1 VSTTQVELS
10 KDYPIQPAPFSD
22 VRLDDAF
29 WSPRLETNRRVTIP
43 FAFHKCEE
51 TGRIDNFA
59 VAGGL
64 MEGAFRGE
72 YPFDDSDLYKII
84 EGAAYTLSLERDRAL
99 EEYVDD
105 LIVKIAAAQEDD
117 GYLYTVR
124 TIDPQGLPHWIG
136 EERWSSL
143 VLSHELYNA
152 GHLYEA
158 AVAHHQ
164 ATGKRALLDVAIK
177 NADLIAR
184 VFGPDGKRDVPGH
197 QEIEIGLVKLYRAAG
212 DERYLRLA
220 QFFLDGRGRAVG
232 RMLYGEYA
240 QDHEPVVEQRE
251 AVGHAVRATYMYS
264 AMADV
269 AALTGDA
276 GYVEAIGRIW
286 ENVVSKK
293 LSLTGGIGARHQGE
307 AFGDDYE
314 LPNRT
319 AYNETCA
326 AIGNA
331 MWNHRMFLLHGDA
344 GYLDVL
350 ERVLYN
356 GFLAGVSMSGD
367 EFFYT
372 NPLESDG
379 EYAFN
384 QGAATRSPWFNCSCC
399 PGNIARFMPSLAG
412 YVYAHRDDV
421 LYVNLF
427 VGGSGVARME
437 NDVVRIAQRTQY
449 PWDGDIQITVEP
461 ERAGEFEVRVRIPG
475 WARNRPAP
483 GDLYRYMRGSE
494 APATLKING
503 QPFAFGLERGF
514 ASIRRAWEKGDVIE
528 LHLPMPVQRVLCH
541 DRVEENAGKVA
552 LERGPIVY
560 CAEWPDNGG
569 RVFHLVAPDDAALE
583 AEYRERL
590 LNGVVVIRGQGDQSL
605 VAIPYYAWSHR
616 GAGEMA
622 VWLPR
627 DASASCGV

>member
-1 VSTTQVELS
+1 VNTTPIELP

-64 MEGAFRGE
+64 VKGVFRGE

-84 EGAAYTLSLERDRAL
+84 EGAAYTLSLERDGAL
-99 EEYVDD
+99 EEYLDD

-124 TIDPQGLPHWIG
+124 TIDPTGLPHWIG
-136 EERWSSL
+136 EERWSNL

-158 AVAHHQ
+158 AVAHYQ
-164 ATGKRALLDVAIK
+164 ATGKRALLDVAIR

-184 VFGPDGKRDVPGH
+184 VFGPDGKRDAPGH
-197 QEIEIGLVKLYRAAG
+197 QEIEIGLVKLYRATG

-220 QFFLDGRGRAVG
+220 QFFLDERGHAVG

-240 QDHEPVVEQRE
+240 QDHKPVIEQRE

-276 GYVEAIGRIW
+276 GYGEAIGRIW

-344 GYLDVL
+344 RYLDVL

-356 GFLAGVSMSGD
+356 GFLAGVSMGGD
-367 EFFYT
+367 EFFYP

-379 EYAFN
+379 EYTFN

-399 PGNIARFMPSLAG
+399 PSNIARFTPSLAG

-427 VGGSGVARME
+427 VGGSGVVEMD
-437 NDVVRIAQRTQY
+437 NNVVRIAQQTRY

-461 ERAGEFEVRVRIPG
+461 ERAGELEVRVRIPG

-483 GDLYRYMRGSE
+483 GDLYRYMSGSE
-494 APATLKING
+494 APATPKINAK
-503 QPFAFGLERGF
+503 PFAFDLERGF
-514 ASIRRAWEKGDVIE
+514 ASIRRVWEKGDVIE
-528 LHLPMPVQRVLCH
+528 LSLPMPVRRVLCH
-541 DRVEENAGKVA
+541 DQVEENVGKVA

-569 RVFHLVAPDDAALE
+569 QVFNLVVPDDAALE
-583 AEYRERL
+583 AEYREDL
-590 LNGVVVIRGQGDQSL
+590 LNGVVVISGKRDQSL